1 MKIGHESPLDLNVR
15 VLVLNKDNQV
25 VRESRFK
32 NTATKRMTDSIALFL
47 AGDAS
52 TDAQDTA
59 AAPKGK
65 WRPNF
70 VSFGTTGIDAQ
81 PTSAQGLATVL
92 DPRAFADK
100 CPEPGN
106 RDRPWFYSTSIG
118 AHYEHFWNPQYG
130 WGSEDNPDVACFR
143 GELVTACRPEDEATW
158 AENNWTTIQRLP
170 LLRADVT
177 TDAIGE
183 REVAQDGYGTDVIF
197 YSYASVKWVDQFFN
211 PENGP
216 SVPRIAISEVGLY
229 ELDSSSESGRHSLM
243 AGFRVPTVEDIIYV
257 DPGEVILVE
266 WRVSIRALMPYEGV
280 QDIYEIAPTGVSIYA
295 TVLDTKT
302 VQLHAVVHGPSL
314 VSQNVIWSMTNNSTN
329 LTTLSSTGLLHLD
342 ESETSDVIYVQAKAA
357 VNQELY
363 SSAAVLTGLI
373 RDLVTGLSVSV
384 VNSSESDIQLQASV
398 LGRGTFSQQVT
409 WSMTGNESPDTTI
422 DSSGL
427 ITLAFEETAAE
438 ITVTATSVD
447 NNLVYTVAA
456 VVLID
461 KTSGTYVISD
471 FSVLTQ
477 EEGD

>member
-15 VLVLNKDNQV
+15 VLVLSKDNRV

-52 TDAQDTA
+52 TYAQDTA

-229 ELDSSSESGRHSLM
+229 ELDSSSESSRHSLM

-280 QDIYEIAPTGVSIYA
+280 IDTYELTPTGISITA
-295 TVLDTKT
+295 EEIDAKN
-302 VQLHAVVHGPSL
+302 VQLIAAVQGPSL
-314 VSQNVIWSMTNNSTN
+314 VPQGVVWTMTGTDNPGTSI
-329 LTTLSSTGLLHLD
+329 SETGLVHLAVD
-342 ESETSDVIYVQAKAA
+342 EVNFVLFVKATSVLTPV
-357 VNQELY
+357 VY

-373 RDLVTGLSVSV
+373 KDMVTGVSVSV
-384 VNSSESDIQLQASV
+384 LSSDLMIVQLQAEVIGKGDITQNVS
-398 LGRGTFSQQVT
+398 
-409 WSMTGNESPDTTI
+409 WSMTGATDPGTTI
-422 DSSGL
+422 DNTGL
-427 ITLAFEETAAE
+427 IQIAFLETAHE
-438 ITVTATSVD
+438 LTVTATSTDDTRVFSI
-447 NNLVYTVAA
+447 AA
-456 VVLID
+456 VVLVD
-461 KTSGTYVISD
+461 MVAGEYAISD
-471 FSVLTQ
+471 FTILT
-477 EEGD
+477 